1 MVRFIGGQDG
11 VVVLVDSHQMA
22 AKVLKSYQ
30 SLTTPMIML
39 VRTAGLEPWQVP
51 RSATKLYL
59 LQQIRYRFIRKSIK
73 TSNKQYYNIWKQWI
87 DKWFCFRFLTWNLFF
102 FSI

>member
-1 MVRFIGGQDG
+1 MLNCVGGQDG

-22 AKVLKSYQ
+22 AKILKSYQ
-30 SLTTPMIML
+30 SLTTRVIMV

-59 LQQIRYRFIRKSIK
+59 LQQIRYLFI
-73 TSNKQYYNIWKQWI
+73 
-87 DKWFCFRFLTWNLFF
+87 NLKCTLGKIILKHFTVLK
-102 FSI
+102 